1 MSLINQML
9 RDLDQREG
17 ADETPRVIK
26 TPQPVPGRA
35 KGKKHSRVIVWM
47 VLIVVLIVPLIYLQP
62 QMAPFFSSLLDPV
75 SAPVPAD
82 TPTSS
87 VGFEATPM
95 QTTLPEQEI
104 TNTIPADP
112 AKPVTIQKQT
122 TEDKAVVMV
131 EQAEQVKQQT
141 ETVQVT
147 DEPESKPL
155 LEQRLPA
162 APIKDS
168 TQLTDRDQPAEQLLA
183 KSLGDL
189 SSLEYKKRDSAE
201 DKKVAITSPWVKPE
215 PEQVVAVPV
224 TQKTRSVIESP
235 PMKPQIQFKKV
246 PAAQVKASAD
256 EMYEAALLHLNE
268 GRLAD
273 AEASLLHVLSL
284 DRDNHEARRLLAML
298 SLNTGERE
306 RFFSLLTEGMQIAPG
321 YVPFALLLSRAF
333 IESGEQNKAI
343 GLLEQQLPISGSDV
357 DLLAM
362 LGSLYQ
368 QAGRFSAAVQIY
380 RRLVAQQSNNARAIA
395 GLAIS
400 LDANGEQEEALK
412 LYRQAL
418 NLNALPD
425 EVTEYAR
432 QRVMSLSA
440 ER

>member
-1 MSLINQML
+1 
-9 RDLDQREG
+9 
-17 ADETPRVIK
+17 
-26 TPQPVPGRA
+26 
-35 KGKKHSRVIVWM
+35 
-47 VLIVVLIVPLIYLQP
+47 
-62 QMAPFFSSLLDPV
+62 
-75 SAPVPAD
+75 
-82 TPTSS
+82 
-87 VGFEATPM
+87 
-95 QTTLPEQEI
+95 
-104 TNTIPADP
+104 
-112 AKPVTIQKQT
+112 
-122 TEDKAVVMV
+122 
-131 EQAEQVKQQT
+131 
-141 ETVQVT
+141 
-147 DEPESKPL
+147 
-155 LEQRLPA
+155 
-162 APIKDS
+162 
-168 TQLTDRDQPAEQLLA
+168 
-183 KSLGDL
+183 
-189 SSLEYKKRDSAE
+189 
-201 DKKVAITSPWVKPE
+201 
-215 PEQVVAVPV
+215 
-224 TQKTRSVIESP
+224 
-235 PMKPQIQFKKV
+235 MKPQIQFKKV

-284 DRDNHEARRLLAML
+284 DRENHEARRFLAML

-343 GLLEQQLPISGSDV
+343 SLLEQQLPISGSDV

-368 QAGRFSAAVQIY
+368 QAGRFSAAVQVY

-400 LDANGEQEEALK
+400 LDANGEQDEALQ

-418 NLNALPD
+418 NFNALPD

-432 QRVMSLSA
+432 QRVMSLSV